1 MKDHRKREARKLFAE
16 DETIFEEIWQVAK
29 SYLDMRKND
38 IHTEICIN
46 LAFKLIERE
55 GGDKD
60 IVIPAII
67 LHDVGWKEVPEG
79 LHLKAFGP
87 NAVSREL
94 TKIHEARG
102 VKIAKRILQMVHY
115 DEEKIEEILEIIN
128 GHDTRRG
135 AISLNDKIVKD
146 ADKLW
151 RYTKE
156 GFQIDQTRF
165 QKNYNEILGRLHSGL
180 DTWFFTDSA
189 KRIAME
195 ELDSRINESKTNQ
208 IS

>member
-87 NAVSREL
+87 NAVSLEL

-102 VKIAKRILQMVHY
+102 VKIAKSILQMVHY

-165 QKNYNEILGRLHSGL
+165 EENYNEILDRLRSGV

-195 ELDSRINESKTNQ
+195 ELGSRINESKTNQ

>member
-1 MKDHRKREARKLFAE
+1 MKDNRKREARKLFEE
-16 DETIFEEIWQVAK
+16 DEAIFEKIWQLAK
-29 SYLDMRKND
+29 SYLDTRKND
-38 IHTEICIN
+38 IHTEISIHFA
-46 LAFKLIERE
+46 LTLIEE
-55 GGDKD
+55 EDGDKD

-67 LHDVGWKEVPEG
+67 LHDVGWKKIPES

-87 NAVSREL
+87 MAISLEL
-94 TKIHEARG
+94 KKIHEAKG
-102 VKIAKRILQMVHY
+102 VKIAKDILQMVRY

-156 GFQIDQTRF
+156 GFQIDHARF
-165 QKNYNEILGRLHSGL
+165 QENYNEILDWLRSGL

-195 ELDSRINESKTNQ
+195 ELGSRINESKTNQ